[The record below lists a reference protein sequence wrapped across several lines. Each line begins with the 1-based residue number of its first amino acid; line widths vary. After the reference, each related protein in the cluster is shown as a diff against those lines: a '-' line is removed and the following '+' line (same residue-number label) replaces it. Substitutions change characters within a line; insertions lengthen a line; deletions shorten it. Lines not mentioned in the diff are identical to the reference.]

1 MIVTTG
7 SLWWVVLL
15 EEVRDAAK
23 HPTVYS
29 KAITIKNYSAQNVN
43 SWSLTNSRK
52 HRLEVMPLR
61 NKLIISDRT

>member
-1 MIVTTG
+1 M
-7 SLWWVVLL
+7 